1 MKAMLSLLMVVGLA
15 LGGCGNNE
23 CEDAVD
29 KFKEC
34 NVPVEGTSDGGDCS
48 GAGECV
54 AKCVNAASCDEIKST
69 DVNGKYYKCFTACLG
84 G

>member
-1 MKAMLSLLMVVGLA
+1 MKAMVGLLMVVGLA

-34 NVPVEGTSDGGDCS
+34 GLPVEGTSGDGDCS
-48 GAGECV
+48 GVGECY
-54 AKCVNAASCDEIKST
+54 AKCVNAASCEEIKST
-69 DVNGKYYKCFTACLG
+69 TGTTNFDKCTTACLG